1 LKEYEFEAELGLP
14 EHLPANET
22 LLWQGSPDWKI
33 VARDVLHLNKL
44 LLYFGLLLA
53 WVVVSSLWQGQD
65 VLATVWRVLI
75 ITPIPALALGLVAI
89 GAWLIARTSVYTL
102 TNRRVVMRIG
112 IVLSVTFNLPLRQI
126 HAVSVRANQ
135 DGSGDILLQLA
146 ATDQIAYLHM
156 WPHVRPWRLRRA
168 EPMLRS
174 IAHAQQVAEQ
184 VCAALASSGIREN
197 PVMIDQVNATARRP
211 DLSSPNQPAAA

>member
-14 EHLPANET
+14 EHLPANES
-22 LLWQGSPDWKI
+22 LLWQGSPDWRI

-53 WVVVSSLWQGQD
+53 WVVVSSVWQGQGALD
-65 VLATVWRVLI
+65 TLWRLAI
-75 ITPIPALALGLVAI
+75 ITPIPALALGLVAT
-89 GAWLIARTSVYTL
+89 GAWLIAKTSVYTL

-112 IVLSVTFNLPLRQI
+112 IVLSVTFNLPLRQV
-126 HAVSVRANQ
+126 HAVSMRANR

-156 WPHVRPWRLRRA
+156 WPHVRPWHLRRA

-174 IAHAQQVAEQ
+174 VPDASRVAEQ
-184 VCAALASSGIREN
+184 ICTALAAHGVREN
-197 PVMIDQVNATARRP
+197 PAMTDQVNAAARWP
-211 DLSSPNQPAAA
+211 ELSSSNQTAAA